1 MARRSF
7 SIRRSISK
15 MAARSKSGQLR
26 RQPTRESG
34 GKDSFMKLSAVIG
47 AVVAISLTAAGATG
61 KEQQPVKIGV
71 LTDMTSIYSQD
82 GGPGSVEAA
91 HMAVEDFGG
100 SVLGK
105 PIEILFADDRN
116 DTGLGVSIARRW
128 YAEGVDAITD
138 VANSAVALA
147 VEQVSRE
154 AKRIVLFSGPA
165 SADLTGQNCSPY
177 AVDWTYDTYALAH
190 GTAKTIVRFGGDS
203 WFFIAADYAFG
214 YAMQR
219 DASNVI
225 RSDGGIVLGSVFVP
239 LGMPDF
245 SQYLLQAKTSAA
257 KVVGLA
263 ISGQEMISAIKQASE
278 FSIVQDGQ
286 RLAGLL
292 VFITDVHSLGLERAQ
307 GLLMT
312 SAYYWDQNDKTRAWA
327 ERFFSKMKRMPT
339 MVQAGV
345 YGAVTHYLKAVQA
358 AGSDDADAVV
368 TKMREMPIN
377 DFMTHDGK
385 LRIDGRVMHDM
396 YLFEVKKPAESEYPW
411 DYLKLLQTIP
421 ADEAFRPLNE
431 GGCPLVPKG

>member
-1 MARRSF
+1 
-7 SIRRSISK
+7 
-15 MAARSKSGQLR
+15 
-26 RQPTRESG
+26 
-34 GKDSFMKLSAVIG
+34 MKLSAVIG

-71 LTDMTSIYSQD
+71 LTDMTSIYSQH

-147 VEQVSRE
+147 VQQLSRE
-154 AKRIVLFSGPA
+154 LKKIVLFSSPA

-190 GTAKTIVRFGGDS
+190 GTPHAIVRSGGNS

-225 RSDGGIVLGSVFVP
+225 RSDGGTVLGSVFVP

-292 VFITDVHSLGLERAQ
+292 VFITDVHSLGLETAQ

-312 SAYYWDQNDKTRAWA
+312 TAYYWDQNDKTRAWA

-345 YGAVTHYLKAVQA
+345 YGAITHYLKAVQA
-358 AGSDDADAVV
+358 AGSKDADAVMA
-368 TKMREMPIN
+368 KMREMPIN

-385 LRIDGRVMHDM
+385 LRIDGRVMRDM
-396 YLFEVKKPAESEYPW
+396 YLFEVKKPAELEYPW
-411 DYLKLLQTIP
+411 DYFKLLQTIP

>member
-1 MARRSF
+1 
-7 SIRRSISK
+7 
-15 MAARSKSGQLR
+15 
-26 RQPTRESG
+26 
-34 GKDSFMKLSAVIG
+34 MKLSAVVG

-71 LTDMTSIYSQD
+71 LTDMTSIYSQH

-128 YAEGVDAITD
+128 YAEGVDAIAD

-147 VEQVSRE
+147 VQRLSRE
-154 AKRIVLFSGPA
+154 LKKIVLFSSPA

-190 GTAKTIVRFGGDS
+190 GTAKAIVRSGGDS

-225 RSDGGIVLGSVFVP
+225 RSGGGTVLGSVFVP

-292 VFITDVHSLGLERAQ
+292 VFITDVHSLGLEIAQ

-312 SAYYWDQNDKTRAWA
+312 TAYYWDQNDKTRAWA

-345 YGAVTHYLKAVQA
+345 YGAITHYLKAVQA
-358 AGSDDADAVV
+358 AGSKDPDAVMA
-368 TKMREMPIN
+368 KMREMPID

-385 LRIDGRVMHDM
+385 LRIDGRVLRDM
-396 YLFEVKKPAESEYPW
+396 YLYEVKTPAESKYPW

-421 ADEAFRPLNE
+421 ADEAFRPLDE
-431 GGCPLVPKG
+431 GGCHLAPKN

>member
-1 MARRSF
+1 
-7 SIRRSISK
+7 
-15 MAARSKSGQLR
+15 
-26 RQPTRESG
+26 
-34 GKDSFMKLSAVIG
+34 MKLSAVIG

-147 VEQVSRE
+147 VEQVSRK

-190 GTAKTIVRFGGDS
+190 GTAKAIVRSGGDS

-312 SAYYWDQNDKTRAWA
+312 SAYYWDQNNKTRAWSK
-327 ERFFSKMKRMPT
+327 RFFSKMGRMPT

-385 LRIDGRVMHDM
+385 LRIDGRVMRDM
-396 YLFEVKKPAESEYPW
+396 YLFEVKKPAESKYPW

-421 ADEAFRPLNE
+421 AAEAFRPLNE